1 MILKRRQLFQ
11 MFKNIKNISEYSS
24 TFRPPSRGDC
34 SIFYVSFSS
43 PQTTTIVQM
52 FKSMSK
58 SSSTFHPPSRGD
70 CSIFLR
76 VIFKRYAFSCGK
88 KEWPA
93 GRHEGKLRFNTCNF
107 AT

>member
-34 SIFYVSFSS
+34 SIF
-43 PQTTTIVQM
+43 
-52 FKSMSK
+52 
-58 SSSTFHPPSRGD
+58 
-70 CSIFLR
+70 LR

-88 KEWPA
+88 KEWPV